1 VEDIL
6 KFGPALNSTRPMSRR
21 QFLKTAGIG
30 IAASALLAV
39 SGHSLTTAWMSW
51 MLPASLVRS
60 SFSRRLGETFQVRA
74 ESSPLVGMQLVEV
87 RDLRSGAEFSGASEH
102 NFLLSF
108 RGPLSQPIGQ
118 GTYIF
123 AHDGIGNFPL
133 FIVPMAPDENARY
146 YEAIFNR
153 QQP

>member
-1 VEDIL
+1 
-6 KFGPALNSTRPMSRR
+6 MSRR
-21 QFLKTAGIG
+21 RFLKMAGIG
-30 IAASALLAV
+30 VAGSALLAV
-39 SGHSLTTAWMSW
+39 GGRSLTTAWMSW
-51 MLPASLVRS
+51 MLPAPLVRS
-60 SFSRRLGETFQVRA
+60 SFAKHLGETFQVRA

-87 RDLRSGAEFSGASEH
+87 RDLRSGAGSSGASEH

-108 RGPLSQPIGQ
+108 RGPRDQPIAQ
-118 GTYIF
+118 GTYDF
-123 AHDGIGNFPL
+123 AHDGIGDFPL